1 MGFTLKENDDVQ
13 TLTITY
19 ISISFKISRVGGW
32 GIIEKTSIIPH
43 PRMFI
48 PGGEC
53 TIINLTLSFQNPY
66 HNKLNYHMLIPGGGC
81 TYHKHNSIISKPLS
95 Q

>member
-1 MGFTLKENDDVQ
+1 MGLTLKENDDGVQ

-48 PGGEC
+48 AGGEC
-53 TIINLTLSFQNPY
+53 TTINLTLSFQNPC
-66 HNKLNYHMLIPGGGC
+66 HNKLNHSELELKY
-81 TYHKHNSIISKPLS
+81 TYYKVNI
-95 Q
+95 